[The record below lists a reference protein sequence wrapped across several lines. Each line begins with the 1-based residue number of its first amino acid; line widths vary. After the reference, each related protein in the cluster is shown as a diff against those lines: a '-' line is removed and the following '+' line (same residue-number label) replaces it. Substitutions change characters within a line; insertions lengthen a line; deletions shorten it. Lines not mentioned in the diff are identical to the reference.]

1 GILTAPDPDTLLL
14 DKMAA
19 AGEIPP
25 DWRERQ
31 GLLKEIVAGG
41 PMLPADPG
49 KPTLSE
55 ALIAMRDEETR

>member
-1 GILTAPDPDTLLL
+1 
-14 DKMAA
+14 MAA